1 MLSDAG
7 VHKKIN
13 RKSYRNYAN
22 NYQTGLS
29 QKTRKMHDACPP
41 MLIDLRIS
49 VSRDPNDGE
58 SDVRSKEKQAASCLF
73 SGDYL
78 IIFFSQG
85 WSKRKEKRK
94 EVTSIQPRN
103 KPFSYSQC
111 KGRLQATAPK
121 HGSGG
126 PSLTTHLLQQLV
138 TAAWGSPLAGQRAKA
153 CCGGKRSP
161 SAIIMTCIF
170 LFKHGF
176 TFCYFLSPK
185 HCSVGRVM
193 DRLEPVFLSPR
204 LQYFQPDTDILALHQ
219 EIQLWGHYG
228 CILA

>member
-1 MLSDAG
+1 
-7 VHKKIN
+7 
-13 RKSYRNYAN
+13 
-22 NYQTGLS
+22 
-29 QKTRKMHDACPP
+29 MHDACPP
-41 MLIDLRIS
+41 TLIDLRIS

-103 KPFSYSQC
+103 KPFSYSRC

-126 PSLTTHLLQQLV
+126 PSPTTHLLQ
-138 TAAWGSPLAGQRAKA
+138 AACHCHLGISSTRAAVPRPAVLENVVRECHYNDLHFPFQTWFYILLFPFPEALQCGQGDGQAGASFPL
-153 CCGGKRSP
+153 
-161 SAIIMTCIF
+161 T
-170 LFKHGF
+170 
-176 TFCYFLSPK
+176 
-185 HCSVGRVM
+185 
-193 DRLEPVFLSPR
+193 
-204 LQYFQPDTDILALHQ
+204 
-219 EIQLWGHYG
+219 
-228 CILA
+228 